1 LLSHLLSHGSRK
13 LSLAVAGA
21 VLAAS
26 PAFSHHSFAAQ
37 FDQTKVV
44 ILQGTVTKMEWV
56 NPHAFIHIA
65 VKNPDG
71 TVTNWAI
78 EGNTPNSLLRVGIT
92 KNALA
97 EGTEIA
103 VRGYMSK
110 SGENVASGSSIIFKS
125 GKKLSLGS
133 EHSSVSHQEA
143 VLEWISSDED
153 LWKRQIEALKLD
165 HSD

>member
-1 LLSHLLSHGSRK
+1 MRSTLLF
-13 LSLAVAGA
+13 VM
-21 VLAAS
+21 AATV
-26 PAFSHHSFAAQ
+26 PASAHHSFAAQ
-37 FDQTKVV
+37 FDQNKVV

-110 SGENVASGSSIIFKS
+110 SGDNVASGSSIIFKS

-133 EHSSVSHQEA
+133 ERTETHRDA

>member
-1 LLSHLLSHGSRK
+1 MRSKLLF
-13 LSLAVAGA
+13 VM
-21 VLAAS
+21 AAS
-26 PAFSHHSFAAQ
+26 IPASAHHSFAAQ
-37 FDQTKVV
+37 FDQNKVV

-56 NPHAFIHIA
+56 NPHAFIHMA

-71 TVTNWAI
+71 TVTQWAI

-92 KNALA
+92 KKDLV

-103 VRGYMSK
+103 VRGYLSK

-133 EHSSVSHQEA
+133 ERSEANRDA
-143 VLEWISSDED
+143 VLEWISSDENI
-153 LWKRQIEALKLD
+153 WKRQIEVLKLD

>member
-1 LLSHLLSHGSRK
+1 MRSKLLF
-13 LSLAVAGA
+13 VM
-21 VLAAS
+21 AATV
-26 PAFSHHSFAAQ
+26 PAWAHHSFAAQ
-37 FDQTKVV
+37 FDQNRVV

-71 TVTNWAI
+71 TMTNWAI

-103 VRGYMSK
+103 VRGYRSK
-110 SGENVASGSSIIFKS
+110 SGDNVASGSSIIFKT

-133 EHSSVSHQEA
+133 EHAETKRDA
-143 VLEWISSDED
+143 VLEWISSDEE

>member
-1 LLSHLLSHGSRK
+1 MPSK
-13 LSLAVAGA
+13 LSLAMAGA
-21 VLAAS
+21 VLAAV
-26 PAFSHHSFAAQ
+26 PAWAHHSFAAQ
-37 FDQTKVV
+37 FDQNKVV

-103 VRGYMSK
+103 VRGYLSK
-110 SGENVASGSSIIFKS
+110 SGEHIASGSSIIFKS

-133 EHSSVSHQEA
+133 KRAESHLDA

-165 HSD
+165 NSD

>member
-1 LLSHLLSHGSRK
+1 MRRMLLF
-13 LSLAVAGA
+13 VM
-21 VLAAS
+21 AAMV
-26 PAFSHHSFAAQ
+26 PAWAHHSFAAQ
-37 FDQTKVV
+37 FDQNKVV

-71 TVTNWAI
+71 TMTNWAI

-103 VRGYMSK
+103 VRGYRSK
-110 SGENVASGSSIIFKS
+110 SGDNVASGSSIIFKT

-133 EHSSVSHQEA
+133 EHTETKRDA

>member
-1 LLSHLLSHGSRK
+1 MRKILLFV
-13 LSLAVAGA
+13 AVTG
-21 VLAAS
+21 LCS
-26 PAFSHHSFAAQ
+26 TPAWAHHSFAAQ
-37 FDQTKVV
+37 FDQNKVV

-56 NPHAFIHIA
+56 NPHAYIHIA
-65 VKNPDG
+65 VKDADG

-110 SGENVASGSSIIFKS
+110 SGEHVASGSSIIFKS

-133 EHSSVSHQEA
+133 ERAETHRDA

-153 LWKRQIEALKLD
+153 IWKRQVEALKLD
-165 HSD
+165 NSD

>member
-1 LLSHLLSHGSRK
+1 MPSKLL
-13 LSLAVAGA
+13 LAAAGA
-21 VLAAS
+21 VLAAA

-37 FDQTKVV
+37 FDQNKVV
-44 ILQGTVTKMEWV
+44 ILQGTVIKMEWV

-110 SGENVASGSSIIFKS
+110 SGDNVASGSSIIFKS

-133 EHSSVSHQEA
+133 EHSGVSHQEA

>member
-1 LLSHLLSHGSRK
+1 
-13 LSLAVAGA
+13 
-21 VLAAS
+21 
-26 PAFSHHSFAAQ
+26 
-37 FDQTKVV
+37 
-44 ILQGTVTKMEWV
+44 VTS
-56 NPHAFIHIA
+56 
-65 VKNPDG
+65 
-71 TVTNWAI
+71 WAI

-133 EHSSVSHQEA
+133 EHAGVSHQDA

-153 LWKRQIEALKLD
+153 LWKRQIAALKLD

>member
-1 LLSHLLSHGSRK
+1 MM
-13 LSLAVAGA
+13 
-21 VLAAS
+21 AAAI
-26 PAFSHHSFAAQ
+26 PAWAHHSFAAQ
-37 FDQTKVV
+37 FDQNKVV
-44 ILQGTVTKMEWV
+44 ILQGTVTSMEWV
-56 NPHAFIHIA
+56 NPHAFIHMA

-78 EGNTPNSLLRVGIT
+78 EGNTPNSLLRAGIT
-92 KNALA
+92 KKALA

-103 VRGYMSK
+103 VRGFLSK
-110 SGENVASGSSIIFKS
+110 SGEKVASGSSIIFKT

-133 EHSSVSHQEA
+133 QREETDRDV
-143 VLEWISSDED
+143 VLEWISSDEE

>member
-1 LLSHLLSHGSRK
+1 MPGK
-13 LSLAVAGA
+13 LSLVMAGT
-21 VLAAS
+21 VLAAA
-26 PAFSHHSFAAQ
+26 PIWAHHSFAAQ
-37 FDQTKVV
+37 FDQNKVV
-44 ILQGTVTKMEWV
+44 ILQGTVTSMEWV
-56 NPHAFIHIA
+56 NPHAFIHMA

-92 KNALA
+92 KKALA

-103 VRGYMSK
+103 VRGYLSK

-125 GKKLSLGS
+125 GKKLALGA
-133 EHSSVSHQEA
+133 ERTEIHRDA

>member
-1 LLSHLLSHGSRK
+1 MRSK
-13 LSLAVAGA
+13 LSLMLAGA
-21 VLAAS
+21 ALAAGLFTV
-26 PAFSHHSFAAQ
+26 PAWAHHSFAAQ
-37 FDQTKVV
+37 FDQNKVV

-56 NPHAFIHIA
+56 NPHAYIHIA
-65 VKNPDG
+65 VKDADG

-103 VRGYMSK
+103 VRGYLSK
-110 SGENVASGSSIIFKS
+110 SGEHIASGSSIIFKS

-133 EHSSVSHQEA
+133 ERTEAHRDA

-153 LWKRQIEALKLD
+153 IWKRQIEALKLD

>member
-1 LLSHLLSHGSRK
+1 MRSTLLL
-13 LSLAVAGA
+13 VM
-21 VLAAS
+21 AATI
-26 PAFSHHSFAAQ
+26 PAWGHHSFAAQ
-37 FDQTKVV
+37 FDQNKVV

-65 VKNPDG
+65 VKDPDG

-92 KNALA
+92 KSALA

-103 VRGYMSK
+103 VRGYLSK
-110 SGENVASGSSIIFKS
+110 SGEHIASGSSIIFKS
-125 GKKLSLGS
+125 GKKLALGA
-133 EHSSVSHQEA
+133 ERTEAHRDA